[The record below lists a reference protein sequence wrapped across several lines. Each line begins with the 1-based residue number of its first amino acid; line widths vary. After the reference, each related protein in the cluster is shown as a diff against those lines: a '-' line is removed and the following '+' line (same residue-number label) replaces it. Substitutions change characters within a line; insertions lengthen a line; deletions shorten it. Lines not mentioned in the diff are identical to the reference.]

1 MPRHITVIFSSVPRC
16 ASLRYR
22 DRFLLLLEAGAT
34 EDGAALSGPERDGRF
49 RSTLRAGRPRLR
61 AHSLRPSSTFGLAL
75 LAVLRVIFELLVVK
89 EYLLAGREDELGA
102 AVHTLQ
108 YSIGEFHGGRLPP
121 NRDPH
126 RNRPKSWNAPFPV
139 PCSRSCCA
147 LGPGPLTRAA
157 LASQIS
163 QRQGKMQTKR
173 GVLSSVSAKCS
184 IGGRCLHRH
193 FRFLGCACSG

>member
-1 MPRHITVIFSSVPRC
+1 MLRRIVVICSSVPRC
-16 ASLRYR
+16 ASLRHC

-34 EDGAALSGPERDGRF
+34 EDGAALSRPEGHGRF
-49 RSTLRAGRPRLR
+49 RSTLRACRPRLR
-61 AHSLRPSSTFGLAL
+61 AHALRPPRTFGLAL
-75 LAVLRVIFELLVVK
+75 LAVLGVIFKLLIVK
-89 EYLLAGREDELGA
+89 KHLLAGSEDELGA

-126 RNRPKSWNAPFPV
+126 RNRPKSWDAPFPV

-163 QRQGKMQTKR
+163 QRQGKMHMKR
-173 GVLSSVSAKCS
+173 GVL
-184 IGGRCLHRH
+184 G
-193 FRFLGCACSG
+193 